1 MAEGCGAAP
10 EDVVLPLLHIFIL
23 AVVQGLTEFL
33 PVSSSG
39 HLVLVWEYFDR
50 AGWQVPEQTQ
60 SDRLILDVAVHVG
73 TLFAV
78 CLYFWRDIAQIV
90 VGLTRIL
97 VGQTGPG
104 ARLAFH
110 VVLASIPL
118 VVAGYLFYLFKDSM
132 AASLRDVQVVA
143 WATIGFGVLLLIA
156 DRTGLT
162 VRRVEH
168 LGATGALFIG
178 LMQVLALIP
187 GTSRSGITMTAARF
201 LGFERAEAVRFS
213 LLLSIPA
220 ILGAGTLTGIDLY
233 RSADVQLGFDALAAA
248 AVAFVMAFL
257 SIALMIRWLRRA
269 GFMPFVF
276 YRLFLGAALLIWAA

>member
-1 MAEGCGAAP
+1 M
-10 EDVVLPLLHIFIL
+10 PLFHIFIL

-39 HLVLVWEYFDR
+39 HLVLAWEYFDR

-78 CLYFWRDIAQIV
+78 CAYFWRDIAQIV
-90 VGLTRIL
+90 VGLTKIL
-97 VGQTGPG
+97 VGQTRPG

-110 VVLASIPL
+110 VVLATIPL
-118 VVAGYLFYLFKDSM
+118 VAAGYVFYLFKDSV
-132 AASLRDVQVVA
+132 AANLRDVQVIA
-143 WATIGFGVLLLIA
+143 WATIGFGVLLLVA
-156 DRTGLT
+156 DRIGLT

-168 LGATGALFIG
+168 LGAGGALFIG
-178 LMQVLALIP
+178 VMQVLALIP

-220 ILGAGTLTGIDLY
+220 ILGAGTLTGLDLY
-233 RSADVQLGFDALAAA
+233 RRTDAQLNFDALAAA
-248 AVAFVMAFL
+248 AIAFVMAFL
-257 SIALMIRWLRRA
+257 SIALMIRWLRHA
-269 GFMPFVF
+269 GFLPFVI
-276 YRLFLGAALLIWAA
+276 YRLFLGAALLIWVA

>member
-1 MAEGCGAAP
+1 M
-10 EDVVLPLLHIFIL
+10 PLLHVFIL

-39 HLVLVWEYFDR
+39 HLVLAWEYFDR

-60 SDRLILDVAVHVG
+60 SDRLILDVAAHVG

-90 VGLTRIL
+90 VGLTKVL
-97 VGQTGPG
+97 VGQTRPG

-110 VVLASIPL
+110 VALASIPL

-168 LGATGALFIG
+168 LGAGGALFIG
-178 LMQVLALIP
+178 LLQVLALIP
-187 GTSRSGITMTAARF
+187 
-201 LGFERAEAVRFS
+201 
-213 LLLSIPA
+213 
-220 ILGAGTLTGIDLY
+220 
-233 RSADVQLGFDALAAA
+233 
-248 AVAFVMAFL
+248 
-257 SIALMIRWLRRA
+257 
-269 GFMPFVF
+269 
-276 YRLFLGAALLIWAA
+276 